1 MKSLQLLCNTQRAR
15 LLFDLFPHEII
26 PFVNFTKSVSD
37 TICSDPDYV
46 KQQWEEQLLT
56 LEFWLK
62 LARDARATIERYKAR
77 FSSNS
82 RLVSDQLFD
91 GYDAL
96 FVVHCLHQYAASEDC
111 RSESF
116 KAAVTMFF
124 LFDASRY
131 RAA

>member
-1 MKSLQLLCNTQRAR
+1 MKSLQLRCNVQRAR

-37 TICSDPDYV
+37 SICNDPYYV
-46 KQQWEEQLLT
+46 KQQWEDQLLT

-62 LARDARATIERYKAR
+62 LAGEARATIERYKTR
-77 FSSNS
+77 FSGSS

-96 FVVHCLHQYAASEDC
+96 FAVHCINGYAASEDC

-124 LFDASRY
+124 LFDPTRGM
-131 RAA
+131 AA